1 MITPLIVI
9 LLVVIA
15 GLVLVIIMQQLNLR
29 RSAGLFR
36 LRLQQVALP
45 YFKSQM
51 NPHFIKNLLQTIN
64 YFILFDS
71 KENASKYLKKFSIL
85 VDKTLKQS
93 DQELISLA
101 DEIEILEIYLEL
113 QSLRFP
119 DKFDFIPMDKDDATQ
134 KSTIT
139 VSAEIN
145 PAEIRIPPMVIQPF
159 VENAIVHGLEP
170 KGSKGFITVSF
181 SKEDNL
187 LNCMITDNGIGRE
200 ASRQLQKNENYKNNS
215 NGIGLKNVFR
225 RLSLLEETMKISIH
239 LEVSDLCPGEADT
252 GTMVLVRLPAKFPR
266 TVMNPETI
274 DNIVQI
280 QSKYMTKFM
289 R

>member
-1 MITPLIVI
+1 MTSPLIII
-9 LLVVIA
+9 LISIIA
-15 GLVLVIIMQQLNLR
+15 GLFLIIGLQHKMLR
-29 RSAGLFR
+29 QKDNHFR

-64 YFILFDS
+64 FFILFDS

-93 DQELISLA
+93 DQELITLA
-101 DEIEILEIYLEL
+101 DEIEILEIYIEL

-119 DKFDFIPMDKDDATQ
+119 DKFDFSPISSGAVRHKP
-134 KSTIT
+134 TIFL
-139 VSAEIN
+139 SREIN
-145 PAEIRIPPMVIQPF
+145 PLETKIPPMVIQPF

-170 KGSKGFITVSF
+170 KSSKGFISVSF
-181 SKEDNL
+181 SKENNL
-187 LNCMITDNGIGRE
+187 LNCMISDNGIGRK
-200 ASRQLQKNENYKNNS
+200 ASQDMQKNSDTS

-225 RLSLLEETMKISIH
+225 RLALLEETLKISIN
-239 LEVSDLCPGEADT
+239 LEVSDLNPDDTDT
-252 GTMVLVRLPAKFPR
+252 GTVVLIGLPAKFPK
-266 TVMNPETI
+266 TNGNSAGL
-274 DNIVQI
+274 DNLIEI
-280 QSKYMTKFM
+280 QSKYMTKFL